1 MATITLESH
10 DALEMLE
17 RVVTDMAKQS
27 PISQNEKKWA
37 RWRFVIEHTQGY
49 HVTFDLDEL
58 ATILMRSKE

>member
-10 DALEMLE
+10 DALAMLE
-17 RVVTDMAKQS
+17 RVVTDMAKKS

-37 RWRFVIEHTQGY
+37 RWRFVIEHSQAY

-58 ATILMRSKE
+58 ASILMCAKE